1 MKTFEQHLNKINEEE
16 TFNTEKETKLKAH
29 EEEVQTYNANKTKF
43 VNIFSKDEKGWEEE
57 ASKIIDGNVYLGI
70 VWKMEK
76 IKNNIKGLEDKLN
89 DAEMSDEEK
98 KSVEE
103 QITDNKD
110 KIQDQEKE
118 LNDQIGQD
126 LNDINSL

>member
-16 TFNTEKETKLKAH
+16 TFNTDKETKLKAH
-29 EEEVQTYNANKTKF
+29 EEEVQTYNANKNKF
-43 VNIFSKDEKGWEEE
+43 VNIFSTDENNWEGE
-57 ASKIIDGNVYLGI
+57 AEKIIDGNVYLGQ

-76 IKNNIKGLEDKLN
+76 IKNSIKKLEDKLT

-103 QITDNKD
+103 QIKENDEKIKD
-110 KIQDQEKE
+110 QQKE
-118 LNDQIGQD
+118 LDDLIRQD